1 MYASTSKPRDAEQ
14 SYDEMYDKSHL
25 FQMKAQEASAKPKQR
40 MPVSQTQT
48 RSHQDWGYDAV
59 AGNAFARAGKIA
71 GNPGGSAT
79 YMPFLGADKMIGS
92 PSSWAQQVVKDTFE
106 SPKGQ
111 LQWDRAPQAHSQPM
125 AKKPAV
131 ASSGRNATPWAQ
143 EIDFLQKAVPTP
155 TGVTGASKSGPAA
168 ALAMM
173 QNGGHSSNYGG
184 GL

>member
-1 MYASTSKPRDAEQ
+1 MVPQ
-14 SYDEMYDKSHL
+14 
-25 FQMKAQEASAKPKQR
+25 P
-40 MPVSQTQT
+40 
-48 RSHQDWGYDAV
+48 
-59 AGNAFARAGKIA
+59 
-71 GNPGGSAT
+71 
-79 YMPFLGADKMIGS
+79 
-92 PSSWAQQVVKDTFE
+92 SWAQQVVKDTFE